1 MAHTENTYSFTTTE
15 DDAYLDRVEKE
26 AQPDVNF
33 ILTTERSTIHGAGRI
48 THLLFRKKITALAL
62 LDSSLTLG
70 RAPLG
75 DLFRELA
82 TEVYLPN
89 EWEELSNEWAEL
101 SIEADEETLAEEL
114 VNLRNELGRLNN
126 LLHGRVVRVT
136 VESF

>member
-1 MAHTENTYSFTTTE
+1 MADTDNTYSFTTTE

-48 THLLFRKKITALAL
+48 THLLFRKKVTALAL
-62 LDSSLTLG
+62 VDSSLTLG

-75 DLFRELA
+75 DLLLELA
-82 TEVYLPN
+82 TEGSLP
-89 EWEELSNEWAEL
+89 NEWAEL

>member
-1 MAHTENTYSFTTTE
+1 MAHTETENTYSFTTTA
-15 DDAYLDRVEKE
+15 DDAYLDRVEEE

-48 THLLFRKKITALAL
+48 THLLFRKKITALSF

-82 TEVYLPN
+82 TEGYLPN
-89 EWEELSNEWAEL
+89 DWAEL